1 MKIGYIKNVYSKSL
15 YLKNKGLEWV
25 LKSELE
31 IALTAF
37 FCRMYTLC
45 KNMHDP
51 IRRYND
57 IDKGV
62 QGNYKECVEH
72 VVVRTCLTETPT
84 ALETLLETVDTW
96 SYQVRFLSMITPRN
110 LVLSENAIKLLEIN
124 IPWSLVLIL
133 RCRR

>member
-51 IRRYND
+51 TRHYNS
-57 IDKGV
+57 IDKGA
-62 QGNYKECVEH
+62 QGNDKGCVKH
-72 VVVRTCLTETPT
+72 VMVRTYLT
-84 ALETLLETVDTW
+84 
-96 SYQVRFLSMITPRN
+96 
-110 LVLSENAIKLLEIN
+110 
-124 IPWSLVLIL
+124 
-133 RCRR
+133 